1 MAYCSVEDLLNMIS
15 REELAA
21 LTAEAGGEPD
31 HAVIGAAIAQAEDE
45 INAYVAGRYEVPL
58 TPVPPQI
65 LGLAVDL
72 TLYHLYSRR
81 SVMPAVRRQRYEAAL
96 LFLRLVAAGQVHLEE
111 AAGRGEKARQ
121 PAEMTSSVRLF
132 SRTGLADW

>member
-31 HAVIGAAIAQAEDE
+31 STVVGAAIAKAEDE
-45 INAYVAGRYEVPL
+45 INAYVAGRYQVPL

-65 LGLAVDL
+65 VGVAVDL

-96 LFLRLVAAGQVHLEE
+96 MFLRLVAAGQVHLEE
-111 AAGRGEKARQ
+111 AAGQGEKAGQ
-121 PAEMTSSVRLF
+121 PAEMTGSVRLF
-132 SRTGLADW
+132 SRSSLGDW

>member
-21 LTAEAGGEPD
+21 LTAEAGEEPD
-31 HAVIGAAIAQAEDE
+31 GTVVGAAIAKAEDE
-45 INAYVAGRYEVPL
+45 INAYVAGRYPVPL

-65 LGLAVDL
+65 VGVAVDL

-81 SVMPAVRRQRYEAAL
+81 SVMPPVRRQRYEAAL
-96 LFLRLVAAGQVHLEE
+96 MFLWLVAAGQVHLEE
-111 AAGRGEKARQ
+111 AAGQGEKAGQ
-121 PAEMTSSVRLF
+121 PAEMTGGVRLF
-132 SRTGLADW
+132 SRSTLGDW